1 MRRKLVRCV
10 RRQDRG
16 CAICRYRSLHADFWQ
31 LFHNHNERAFKL
43 GFHISCQGCLGTAWI
58 RPIHRGGHLKMPSS
72 PERMN
77 EAKSLG
83 TFPFVLGGLSFI
95 PLIGVLFGLLA
106 IGWGLI
112 NRRRG
117 GKKIALIGAGGIAFT
132 IIL

>member
-1 MRRKLVRCV
+1 
-10 RRQDRG
+10 
-16 CAICRYRSLHADFWQ
+16 
-31 LFHNHNERAFKL
+31 
-43 GFHISCQGCLGTAWI
+43 
-58 RPIHRGGHLKMPSS
+58 
-72 PERMN
+72 MN